1 MKRILFI
8 LTFVSVLQISAV
20 AQQYCSEQVQCES
33 YPWYF
38 GTEAG
43 MQVFFGRND
52 SKMSFDDRITPS
64 IDLFLGKQLNSV
76 LSLDLVYSNAKMK
89 GIASPLVK
97 DAHFLTE
104 KMYVGSNPEEALVL
118 QKGYMMDLYLRL
130 LVDLCNWW
138 GVVDPSRR
146 FCASAYV
153 GGGLA
158 LGYGRNNDAISP
170 SINAGFVYGYHFNP
184 SLALNLTLKGALV
197 SKSFDGEHCTE
208 HTFHGIAGLNIG
220 ITYAFGKK

>member
-1 MKRILFI
+1 MKRTLFI
-8 LTFVSVLQISAV
+8 ITLVSVLQVTAA
-20 AQQYCSEQVQCES
+20 AQPNGTQRVQDRS

-38 GTEAG
+38 GTEVG
-43 MQVFFGRND
+43 MQVFLGRND
-52 SKMSFDDRITPS
+52 SKMSFDDRIVPS
-64 IDLFLGKQLNSV
+64 IDLCLGKQLTDV
-76 LSLDLVYSNAKMK
+76 LSLDLVYSNAKVK
-89 GIASPLVK
+89 GIASPLVG

-118 QKGYMMDLYLRL
+118 QRGYMMDLYLRL

-138 GVVDPSRR
+138 GGVDPSRHSD
-146 FCASAYV
+146 ASVYV

-158 LGYGRNNDAISP
+158 NGYGRNNDAISP

-197 SKSFDGEHCTE
+197 SKSFDGEHCSE